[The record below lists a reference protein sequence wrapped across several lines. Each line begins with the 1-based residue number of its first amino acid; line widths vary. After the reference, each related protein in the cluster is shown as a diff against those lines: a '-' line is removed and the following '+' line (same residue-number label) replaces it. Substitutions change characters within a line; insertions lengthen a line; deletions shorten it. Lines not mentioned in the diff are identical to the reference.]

1 MITINI
7 PGWGDMEIKNILLD
21 MNGTIAR
28 DGKIPSGVKEKINS
42 LAGKAKVYVLT
53 ADTQGTAIEEIRNL
67 EAELVKLPGKDSK
80 IGKLEFLKTLEPEMT
95 AAIGNGNNDQLILKE
110 AALTIA
116 VLGDEGVSVSALKNA
131 DILVKDIS
139 DALELFLKPKRLIA
153 TLRE

>member
-28 DGKIPSGVKEKINS
+28 DGKISPGVKEKINS

-139 DALELFLKPKRLIA
+139 DALDLFLKPKRLIA